1 MAPGSDEGFVR
12 NCTSRFSSNP
22 FIAVLAGKL
31 WLTRSVSGKN
41 SDLLQ

>member
-1 MAPGSDEGFVR
+1 MAPGSDEGFVPQDLV
-12 NCTSRFSSNP
+12 SNS